1 MEKEISTDFQI
12 SAFIDKRMVGKKKKK
27 KNLKRKEPLS
37 FRYFDLEVL
46 MRYLKEAVQF
56 DM

>member
-12 SAFIDKRMVGKKKKK
+12 SAFIDKRMVGEKKKI